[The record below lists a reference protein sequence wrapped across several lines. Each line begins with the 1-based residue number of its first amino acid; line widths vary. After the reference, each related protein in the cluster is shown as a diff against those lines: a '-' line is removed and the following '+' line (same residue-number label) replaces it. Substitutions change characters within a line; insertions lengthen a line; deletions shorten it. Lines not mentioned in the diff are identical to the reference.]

1 MTVCRYRHVLFDL
14 DGTLF
19 DTYEANMLSLKEVL
33 TRMQPGVPHS
43 DEELDA
49 LFGVPGLTCL
59 KALGFNDAKAEE
71 GVALWTE
78 LILPYAYTVKL
89 FPHVES
95 VLKALISAGCTLGI
109 VTSRRRY
116 AELEGTLGD
125 CLPPVIAPYFKY
137 VISADDVKA
146 PKPAPDSLLKYM
158 EITGAKREEIL
169 FVGDAL
175 TDLQCADSAG
185 VDFALA
191 LWGAKLQHHV
201 RCAYYF
207 KSPYDVLLT
216 VLRERTGL
224 EEKWFRWAG
233 EMQAI
238 GQIGLAYCRNIFDEE
253 RYTRLREL
261 ASEILMTYT
270 GKSEKEVNQSF
281 LFDKGYIT
289 PKVDTRAAIFNEQGE
304 ILMVREKLSG
314 LWNIPGGWCDEHES
328 LVSNTVK
335 EVREEAGLEVH
346 VERLIAVVDR
356 NAHNTP
362 PLPYGALKAFL
373 LCKKAEVDS
382 PFIETDETME
392 RAYFAEDAL
401 PLQELRLDTNTPL
414 QLRMC
419 FAAFRDPHFVPV
431 IE

>member
-201 RCAYYF
+201 RCTYYF

-216 VLRERTGL
+216 VLRARTGL

-238 GQIGLAYCRNIFDEE
+238 GQIGLA
-253 RYTRLREL
+253 
-261 ASEILMTYT
+261 
-270 GKSEKEVNQSF
+270 
-281 LFDKGYIT
+281 
-289 PKVDTRAAIFNEQGE
+289 
-304 ILMVREKLSG
+304 
-314 LWNIPGGWCDEHES
+314 
-328 LVSNTVK
+328 
-335 EVREEAGLEVH
+335 
-346 VERLIAVVDR
+346 
-356 NAHNTP
+356 
-362 PLPYGALKAFL
+362 
-373 LCKKAEVDS
+373 
-382 PFIETDETME
+382 
-392 RAYFAEDAL
+392 
-401 PLQELRLDTNTPL
+401 
-414 QLRMC
+414 
-419 FAAFRDPHFVPV
+419 
-431 IE
+431 